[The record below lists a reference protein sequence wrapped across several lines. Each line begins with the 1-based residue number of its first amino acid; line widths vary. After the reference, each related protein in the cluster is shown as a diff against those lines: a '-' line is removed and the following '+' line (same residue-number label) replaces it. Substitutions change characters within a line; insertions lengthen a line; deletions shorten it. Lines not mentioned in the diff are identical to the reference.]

1 MNIEINVPDG
11 KSGEWEVS
19 TFIVS
24 DNDAKLFNIR
34 EVFSRRYRTIHPG
47 TYKKL
52 TQNNYIIMSNTPA
65 EIRDLIHFI
74 RLAHGSILINGL
86 GLGVVLS
93 AILQKEAILDV
104 TIIEKSKDVINL
116 VAPTYIQDERIEI
129 INDDAFEFKPPKGKG
144 YDFAWHDIW
153 SDICADNLPEM
164 TRLHRKYAKRTS
176 WQDSWCKWDCKRR
189 R

>member
-11 KSGEWEVS
+11 KSGEWEVA

-24 DNDAKLFNIR
+24 DDDAKLFNFR
-34 EVFSRRYRTIHPG
+34 ETFSGRCRTIRPG
-47 TYKKL
+47 IYKKL

-65 EIRDLIHFI
+65 EIRDHIHFI
-74 RLAHGSILINGL
+74 NLAHGSVLINGL
-86 GLGVVLS
+86 GLGVALS
-93 AILQKEAILDV
+93 AILKKENIADI

-116 VAPTYIQDERIEI
+116 VASTYRQDKRVEI
-129 INDDAFEFKPPKGKG
+129 INEDAFEFKPPKGKR
-144 YDFAWHDIW
+144 YDFVWHDIW
-153 SDICADNLPEM
+153 SSICADNLPKM